1 MSTWW
6 IDEPILMGSGNPT
19 DRELEQLRS
28 AGFTLVV
35 SLLDE
40 TNQQPR
46 YDPERAAKLGLKREN
61 FGVEDF
67 HAPSLAQ
74 LSQFVNLVQSEAPEG
89 KTLVHCQGGTGRT
102 GTAAAAYWIAKGVP
116 FGESVARVREAR
128 PGAVETEEQLDVL
141 RAFEEQ
147 CQATNWKAN
156 PTNRIGRRIAIPPS
170 CSTPADAGRLR
181 SSFAEKLVG
190 SCSSFLGVSFCLVIF
205 MQEPFKGG
213 LRFLTPED
221 IVPAP
226 EDFELDVPVSEEL
239 NLPPGARDVDVDHDR
254 VSHAS
259 HPSEN
264 APLV

>member
-147 CQATNWKAN
+147 CQATS
-156 PTNRIGRRIAIPPS
+156 G
-170 CSTPADAGRLR
+170 
-181 SSFAEKLVG
+181 
-190 SCSSFLGVSFCLVIF
+190 
-205 MQEPFKGG
+205 
-213 LRFLTPED
+213 
-221 IVPAP
+221 
-226 EDFELDVPVSEEL
+226 
-239 NLPPGARDVDVDHDR
+239 PGTKSD
-254 VSHAS
+254 
-259 HPSEN
+259 
-264 APLV
+264 